1 MTKVQTNCEG
11 CVFTEEKKHHLG
23 TKKGTQ
29 IGCSLERHNLLE
41 VEKLDDKGNFILK
54 RFCNT
59 YRPEE
64 WIQDLDFDD
73 ALNPEE
79 TVLQE
84 VFPRIGFFIRL
95 DTDDP
100 TAIEDLDIT
109 LTSITQLTGEDAA
122 YVAVVTDKVEY
133 NVGIWESCVKHF
145 AETNTKYH
153 VVQALKLESEE
164 DVLEEAFLHA
174 QNGWVYSTSAGELV
188 PSDILDKLHEL
199 LNIKLEQLVMVEPYS
214 GLNGLMFPAFLF
226 KFLKGNKAKL
236 FQDQTVSSGTFI
248 EKIKNAQKQ
257 DQTSGVLT
265 WEEFNAS

>member
-1 MTKVQTNCEG
+1 VTKVKTNCKG
-11 CVFTEEKKHHLG
+11 CIFAEEKKHHLG
-23 TKKGTQ
+23 TKESTQ
-29 IGCSLERHNLLE
+29 VGCSLERHNLLG
-41 VEKLDDKGNFILK
+41 VEELDDEGDFVLK
-54 RFCNT
+54 RYCNT

-64 WIQDLDFDD
+64 WVQDLDFEE

-79 TVLQE
+79 TVLEE
-84 VFPRIGFFIRL
+84 VFPRVGFFIRL

-100 TAIEDLDIT
+100 DVIEALDTTIE
-109 LTSITQLTGEDAA
+109 SITQLAGEDAA

-145 AETNTKYH
+145 TGTTTKYH
-153 VVQALKLESEE
+153 VVQSRELESKE
-164 DVLEEAFLHA
+164 DVLDEAFSHA

-188 PSDILDKLHEL
+188 PSDILHKLHEL
-199 LNIKLEQLVMVEPYS
+199 LNIKMEQLVMVEPYD

-248 EKIKNAQKQ
+248 EKIKNAQKR
-257 DQTSGVLT
+257 DQASGVLT